1 MREAVKSGVFLLVVF
16 CAFVHSCTTDNGD
29 LQPLCAINEMD
40 IAEKWWYSQNNSNEP
55 ALYFR
60 GNGLLIVEGRAD
72 RLSFTLEN
80 CNKIRVT
87 NLATHSEELW
97 VIKSITK
104 AALSIRYPSKSVVA
118 YALTR

>member
-1 MREAVKSGVFLLVVF
+1 MREAVKSGIFILVVF

-29 LQPLCAINEMD
+29 LHPVCGITEID
-40 IAEKWWYSQNNSNEP
+40 FAEKWWYSQNNSTEP

-60 GNGLLIVEGRAD
+60 GNGLLLMEGRTD
-72 RLSFTLEN
+72 SLSFTLEN

-87 NLATHSEELW
+87 DLTTHNEELW

-104 AALSIRYPSKSVVA
+104 SALSIQHPSKVVVD